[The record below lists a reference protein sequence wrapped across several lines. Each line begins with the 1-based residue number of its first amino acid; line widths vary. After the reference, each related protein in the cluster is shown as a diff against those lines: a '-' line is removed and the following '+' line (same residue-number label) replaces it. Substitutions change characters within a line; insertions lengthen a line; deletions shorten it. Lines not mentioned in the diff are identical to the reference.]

1 MIPESPLTKMDM
13 IMEAWDV
20 GKVSMGIAFVLLLIG
35 LRGISRPFKVSH
47 CLVYSLLGLLPLTT
61 AMFGADYLLIVF
73 RDPNGHLAPE
83 KLERYVGSGEAVM
96 PLMLGCLCSS
106 MLMFTAS
113 MLWMRCR
120 VDDG

>member
-35 LRGISRPFKVSH
+35 LRGISHPFKASH
-47 CLVYSLLGLLPLTT
+47 CLLYSLLGLLPLTT

-73 RDPNGHLAPE
+73 RDPNGHLAPQ
-83 KLERYVGSGEAVM
+83 KLERYVGSGEAAM

-106 MLMFTAS
+106 VLMFTAS

-120 VDDG
+120 DEDG

>member
-1 MIPESPLTKMDM
+1 
-13 IMEAWDV
+13 
-20 GKVSMGIAFVLLLIG
+20 
-35 LRGISRPFKVSH
+35 
-47 CLVYSLLGLLPLTT
+47 
-61 AMFGADYLLIVF
+61 MFGADYLLIIF
-73 RDPNGHLAPE
+73 RDPNGHLAPQ
-83 KLERYVGSGEAVM
+83 KLERYVGSGEAAM